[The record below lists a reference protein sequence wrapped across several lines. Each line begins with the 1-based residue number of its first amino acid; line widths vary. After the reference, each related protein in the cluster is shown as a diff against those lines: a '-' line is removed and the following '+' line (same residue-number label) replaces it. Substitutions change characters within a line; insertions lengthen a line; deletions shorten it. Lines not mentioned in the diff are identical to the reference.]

1 MSNGG
6 LFESL
11 GSGVGRRILSM
22 FMLAA
27 LLPVLFTAYLSYGQ
41 VHRGLKQEIAKD
53 LKEDAKSYGV
63 EILARLS
70 RASDKARELTN
81 IINDGDGSLEHHQ
94 YLLSDFEAVW
104 FQNGSMVSTVIAGSV
119 EYPVPFEFLK
129 LDHLRSGKSQL
140 IRLSERGS
148 VELILATPEM
158 DPTTGQ
164 LRNIVFALLDGRRIW
179 GPRDNLPYMTQF
191 CVFGDTSTA
200 LFCTDELTVDTG
212 SAVALVDASDTDAL
226 VEYATQGEP
235 YFIASWQLFLD
246 GMFSAPSIS
255 IVAGQPESYAL
266 RSSADF
272 RRIFPPALAL
282 VVILVGVFSLHLI
295 GKSLVPLNRLTLLAR
310 QFANGQ
316 LKSRIRLRTG
326 DEFQALGETFNHMAG
341 QLDMQIDTLKAMSDI
356 DRLILASSGIEEVS
370 EKVIKSLLGLV
381 NCETAGI
388 IARDADSPAWAKL
401 ITCNNEEFTHE
412 RIALPQNTGNEWY
425 QPRQVEIGLVDDS
438 IAPYKARFQ
447 ANGQKYVV
455 VIPVVLEDDLKGVL
469 LLGGEKPLEMK
480 QASMQ
485 RCVDLAGRLAVALA
499 SAARDEALYRQA
511 HYDDLTGL
519 PNRQLLKDRLHQQ
532 IIQAR
537 RDKRSGALLYLD
549 LDRFKE
555 INDLFGHSTGDSVLV
570 QAAERIT
577 AEVRDTDTV
586 ARLGGDEFVVVLPSV
601 HDDTTVQTL
610 ASRLLERLS
619 EAFTVRNNEHFVS
632 ASIGVAMFPDDGD
645 SVETL
650 LKNADA
656 AMYRAKDAGRARFEF
671 CNEKLNAESRRK
683 VELERDLRDAFSK
696 NLLEIHYQPQFDLS
710 TGVIC
715 GAEALLRWN
724 HPDRGS
730 ISPAEFVPLAEDS
743 GLINDIGR
751 WVLEAT
757 CENLKSILD
766 KGLHPGAV
774 SINVSGLQL
783 RDTQFID
790 DVLAPLQKHDIHP
803 GFIQLEITETAVAQ
817 NRDIAIHV
825 LNALRNKG
833 VQIAIDDFGTGY
845 SSLSYLQQ
853 LPFDMIKIDKSF
865 VDLIGSGD
873 NSEMICRTII
883 KMAHEMGKK
892 SIAEGVENEEQVEFL
907 KSNGCDSVQGFFYS
921 EALSSEDFLTFIE
934 KQDFHTQR
942 RKALELI

>member
-1 MSNGG
+1 MNNGG

-11 GSGVGRRILSM
+11 GSGVGRRILGM

-27 LLPVLFTAYLSYGQ
+27 LLPVIFTAYLSYNE

-70 RASDKARELTN
+70 RASDKARELTA
-81 IINDGDGSLEHHQ
+81 IIHNENGDLAGHE
-94 YLLSDFEAVW
+94 YLLGDFEAVW
-104 FQNGSMVSTVIAGSV
+104 IQNGSLVSKTIIGTADT
-119 EYPVPFEFLK
+119 PVPFEFLK

-140 IRLSERGS
+140 IRFSNNGAG
-148 VELILATPEM
+148 ELILATPAI
-158 DPTTGQ
+158 DATSGQ
-164 LRNIVFALLDGRRIW
+164 ISQLIFTRLDGRRVW

-191 CVFGDTSTA
+191 CVFGNSSKA
-200 LFCTDELTVDTG
+200 LFCTDELTVDAG
-212 SAVALVDASDTDAL
+212 SAAALAGASDKESL
-226 VEYATQGEP
+226 VEYDTQSEP
-235 YFIASWQLFLD
+235 YFITSWELFLD
-246 GMFSAPSIS
+246 GMFAAPAIS
-255 IVAGQPESYAL
+255 IVSGQPESYAL

-295 GKSLVPLNRLTLLAR
+295 GKSLVPLNRLKLLAR

-341 QLDMQIDTLKAMSDI
+341 QLDMQIDTLKAMSEI
-356 DRLILASSGIEEVS
+356 DRLILASSGVEEVS
-370 EKVIKSLLGLV
+370 EKVIRSLLGLV
-381 NCETAGI
+381 HCETAGI
-388 IARDADSPAWAKL
+388 IARDPDSPAWAKL
-401 ITCNNEEFTHE
+401 ITCNNEEFKHE
-412 RIALPQNTGNEWY
+412 RIALPQDVGNDWY

-455 VIPVVLEDDLKGVL
+455 VIPVVLDEELKGVL
-469 LLGGEKPLEMK
+469 LLGAAKPLEMK
-480 QASMQ
+480 QLSMQ

-532 IIQAR
+532 IVQAR
-537 RDKRSGALLYLD
+537 RDKRSGALLFLD

-555 INDLFGHSTGDSVLV
+555 INDVFGHSTGDSVLV
-570 QAAERIT
+570 QAAQRII

-586 ARLGGDEFVVVLPSV
+586 ARLGGDEFVVVLPTV
-601 HDDTTVQTL
+601 HDDTTVQSL

-619 EAFTVRNNEHFVS
+619 EAFTVRENEHFVS
-632 ASIGVAMFPDDGD
+632 ASIGVALFPDDGD

-683 VELERDLRDAFSK
+683 IELERELRDAFNK
-696 NLLEIHYQPQFDLS
+696 DELEIHYQPQFELS

-715 GAEALLRWN
+715 GAEALLRWS
-724 HPDRGS
+724 HPTRGFV
-730 ISPAEFVPLAEDS
+730 SPTEFVPLAEDS

-751 WVLEAT
+751 WVLAKT
-757 CENLKSILD
+757 CENLRSILD

-790 DVLAPLQKHDIHP
+790 DVLAPLSKHDIHP

-817 NRDIAIHV
+817 NRDTAIHV
-825 LNALRNKG
+825 LNALRTKG

-892 SIAEGVENEEQVEFL
+892 SIAEGVENQEQVDFL
-907 KSNGCDSVQGFFYS
+907 TSNGCDSVQGFFYS
-921 EALSSEDFLTFIE
+921 EALTSKDFLAFIE